1 MITKNKGVVVKI
13 NSISNYNFR
22 ANQNQD
28 KKDSKIP
35 HKIKL
40 VAGSL
45 IGLVGAKT
53 ARDLYDPNPVIKEP
67 ELKTLKEMFEK
78 ENLKMAGITA
88 GKYLGLSLIIA
99 SLINFFLDEE
109 KADKLIEDLLI
120 MGA

>member
-1 MITKNKGVVVKI
+1 MKI
-13 NSISNYNFR
+13 NSVLNCNFR

-28 KKDSKIP
+28 KKDSKIS

-40 VAGSL
+40 VTGSL
-45 IGLVGAKT
+45 VGLVGAKLT
-53 ARDLYDPNPVIKEP
+53 RDLYDPSPVIKEP

-88 GKYLGLSLIIA
+88 GKYLGLSIVIA

-109 KADKLIEDLLI
+109 KADKLIEDFLA
-120 MGA
+120 MNA